1 MDINIHSFIY
11 SLGQTCRKSTGWIS
25 ATAVLVFVVVVG
37 FIVFIKREKM
47 WRRIRRQNEPND
59 EREALNREIIGNG
72 YAANHIIEG
81 PRDLP
86 ENRFAVNRGENV
98 DA

>member
-1 MDINIHSFIY
+1 MNINIHSFIY
-11 SLGQTCRKSTGWIS
+11 SLGESCTKSTYFILAIAGLS
-25 ATAVLVFVVVVG
+25 FLVIAIPL
-37 FIVFIKREKM
+37 FIYRRKI
-47 WRRIRRQNEPND
+47 WRCIRRQNDPNN
-59 EREALNREIIGNG
+59 EREALNPENIGNG

-86 ENRFAVNRGENV
+86 ENRIAVNRGENV